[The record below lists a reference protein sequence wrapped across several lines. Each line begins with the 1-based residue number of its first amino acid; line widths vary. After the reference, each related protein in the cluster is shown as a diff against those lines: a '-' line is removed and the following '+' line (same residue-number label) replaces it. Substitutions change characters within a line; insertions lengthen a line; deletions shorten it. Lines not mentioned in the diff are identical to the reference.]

1 MSKKTKSI
9 PEPLVSIVTPVYNG
23 ERYLGEC
30 IESVLAQSY
39 QNWEYIIVNNCST
52 DSSLEIA
59 RWYAEKD
66 GRIRIYNTPNLLP
79 IMKNWNYALRQI
91 SHESKYCKVVHAD
104 DLLFPECVARMLEVA
119 EENPTVGIVGS
130 YILRGNRVKCDGL
143 PYPRTVVS
151 GYDVCRS
158 SFRREFDVFGSPTSL
173 LIRSDIIRQRPSFYN
188 ELYFHAD
195 TEVCF
200 DILQNYQFGF
210 VHQVLSNTRLHNDSQ
225 TTAFTL
231 TYHTNLL
238 EYLGMLIKYGPT
250 YFDKKEYNNILG
262 KDIRRYYRFLSTNI
276 FRLRERDFWGY
287 HKNGLKRIGL
297 PFSIVKLSYAC
308 FLLTIESFLNPQ
320 KTGERIVK
328 FAKARI
334 KKHTA
339 GIPTSE

>member
-1 MSKKTKSI
+1 MSNKTKSI
-9 PEPLVSIVTPVYNG
+9 LEPLVSIVTPVYNA
-23 ERYLGEC
+23 ERYLAEC

-52 DSSLEIA
+52 DSSLGIA
-59 RWYAEKD
+59 KWYAEKD
-66 GRIRIYNTPNLLP
+66 ARIRIYNTKNLLP
-79 IMKNWNYALRQI
+79 IIKNWNYALRQI

-104 DLLFPECVARMLEVA
+104 DWLFPECAARMLEVA

-130 YILRGNRVKCDGL
+130 YVLRGNRVKCDGL
-143 PYPRTVVS
+143 PYPSTVVS
-151 GYDVCRS
+151 GYDICRS
-158 SFRREFDVFGSPTSL
+158 SLRREFDVFGSPTSL
-173 LIRSDIIRQRPSFYN
+173 LIRSDIIRQRSSFYN

-225 TTAFTL
+225 TMAFTQ

-262 KDIRRYYRFLSTNI
+262 GNIRRYYRFLSTNI
-276 FRLRERDFWGY
+276 FRLRERDFWSY

-297 PFSIVKLSYAC
+297 PISIVKFIGAFFWVIMDSL
-308 FLLTIESFLNPQ
+308 FNPKKSVGQ
-320 KTGERIVK
+320 IVK

-334 KKHTA
+334 ENKKL
-339 GIPTSE
+339 